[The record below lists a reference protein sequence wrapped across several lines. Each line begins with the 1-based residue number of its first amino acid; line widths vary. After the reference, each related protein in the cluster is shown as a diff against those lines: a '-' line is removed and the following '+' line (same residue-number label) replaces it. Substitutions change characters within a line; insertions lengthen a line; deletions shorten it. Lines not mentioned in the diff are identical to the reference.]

1 MYLILVL
8 ANASIL
14 TNRIFPIVRAERSF
28 VTIFSIE
35 TVETIAPKV
44 PVTKNGKFHVRF
56 LHITERT
63 EKHIYIEIEEKFS
76 ETSIVNES
84 RIDTISFETTL
95 SLFIFYVENFQSYS

>member
-14 TNRIFPIVRAERSF
+14 TNRIFPIIRAKRSF

-56 LHITERT
+56 LHITVRT